1 VSNIALYAYARLR
14 MAAHRVVSATDPG
27 EEKRLGSALF
37 ELAEELAHL
46 DQIDGLLREYAPDEE
61 ADAFLEIV
69 NGDGGKSCAELGC
82 DHTAPKSELQDAWE
96 QLLADIRHAFIDER
110 GWLYFFGMWVGIIV
124 GGFAVWW
131 NP

>member
-46 DQIDGLLREYAPDEE
+46 DQIDGLLREYAPDEDVPPHPRTRPTLPCPICR
-61 ADAFLEIV
+61 AKGA
-69 NGDGGKSCAELGC
+69 
-82 DHTAPKSELQDAWE
+82 
-96 QLLADIRHAFIDER
+96 
-110 GWLYFFGMWVGIIV
+110 
-124 GGFAVWW
+124 
-131 NP
+131 